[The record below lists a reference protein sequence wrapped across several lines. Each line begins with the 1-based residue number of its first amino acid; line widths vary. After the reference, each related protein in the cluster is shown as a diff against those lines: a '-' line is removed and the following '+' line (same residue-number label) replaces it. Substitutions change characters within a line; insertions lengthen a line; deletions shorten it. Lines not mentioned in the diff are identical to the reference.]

1 MRLRMGRGREALSY
15 FSPMNVLLRILVG
28 TIAVLVADLLLRG
41 VCLGDMETTNGLLTA
56 ILTAAVLALLNAFLK
71 PILVLFTLPITLFSL
86 GIFMLVINAAMV
98 LLADGLIDGLTID
111 APRFWW
117 ALGFSLI
124 VSIVQ
129 SMLGRMDKPKQ
140 HPQR

>member
-1 MRLRMGRGREALSY
+1 MRLLMGRGREALSY

-86 GIFMLVINAAMV
+86 GLFLLVINAAMV

-129 SMLGRMDKPKQ
+129 SMLGRMDKP
-140 HPQR
+140 

>member
-1 MRLRMGRGREALSY
+1 MGRGREALSY
-15 FSPMNVLLRILVG
+15 FSPMNVLLRILIG

-41 VCLGDMETTNGLLTA
+41 VTLGDMETTNGLLTA

-71 PILVLFTLPITLFSL
+71 PLLILFTLPITLLSL
-86 GIFMLVINAAMV
+86 GLFLLVINAGLVM
-98 LLADGLIDGLTID
+98 LADNLVPGFEID

-129 SMLGRMDKPKQ
+129 GMLSRMDRKPSEGKA
-140 HPQR
+140 

>member
-1 MRLRMGRGREALSY
+1 
-15 FSPMNVLLRILVG
+15 MNVLLRILIG

-41 VCLGDMETTNGLLTA
+41 VTLGDMETTNGLLTA

-71 PILVLFTLPITLFSL
+71 PILILFTLPITLLSL
-86 GIFMLVINAAMV
+86 GLFLLVINAGLVM
-98 LLADGLIDGLTID
+98 LADNLVPGFEID

-129 SMLGRMDKPKQ
+129 GMLSRMDRKPSEGKA
-140 HPQR
+140 